1 MTQIGLVN
9 GEFVVNPSQEQW
21 KNGDLQLTVAST
33 SQKVIMIEAG
43 ANEIP
48 EAKMIEAI
56 YMAHDINQTIIQF
69 INQIVAE
76 VGKEKHTYE
85 SCAIP
90 EEMFEEIR
98 KIVPPQEMEEA
109 VFTDVKQVREENIRQ
124 ITAKLEEAFAEKE
137 DWLAVLDEAVYQYQ
151 KKTVRKMIL
160 KDHKRPDGR
169 AINQIRPLAAEVDLI
184 SQSARLRH
192 VHQRTDPD
200 LHGDHPGAPFRY
212 AAYRRAG

>member
-1 MTQIGLVN
+1 MRLSTWPMT
-9 GEFVVNPSQEQW
+9 
-21 KNGDLQLTVAST
+21 ST
-33 SQKVIMIEAG
+33 R
-43 ANEIP
+43 P
-48 EAKMIEAI
+48 LFR
-56 YMAHDINQTIIQF
+56 F

-137 DWLAVLDEAVYQYQ
+137 DWLAVL
-151 KKTVRKMIL
+151 
-160 KDHKRPDGR
+160 
-169 AINQIRPLAAEVDLI
+169 
-184 SQSARLRH
+184 
-192 VHQRTDPD
+192 
-200 LHGDHPGAPFRY
+200 
-212 AAYRRAG
+212 